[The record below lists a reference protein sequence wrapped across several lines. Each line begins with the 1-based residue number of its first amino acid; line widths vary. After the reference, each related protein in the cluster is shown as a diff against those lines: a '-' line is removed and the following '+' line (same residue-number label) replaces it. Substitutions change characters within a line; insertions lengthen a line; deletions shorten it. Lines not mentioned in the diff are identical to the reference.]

1 MCIDFVRVK
10 AMNNEGTGYGSET
23 NFTTALTLALSLG
36 QIKVRSNIKVKQI
49 TRVRQIKS
57 SESLRE

>member
-1 MCIDFVRVK
+1 
-10 AMNNEGTGYGSET
+10 MNNEGTGYGSET